1 MKQKSIKNI
10 RKEFKENGIFY
21 TPPELAKKLLEYVD
35 IKPKSVYDPTCGAGN
50 LLKAFPDEVKKYG
63 QEIDEEQI
71 KLIDIP
77 NFTGYAGDVLVD
89 DGFKG
94 KEFDCIVANPPFSVR
109 WDPELLAD
117 DERFSS
123 CSTLPPPSKADWA
136 FMLHI
141 LSHLSRDG
149 VGVVLEF
156 PGILYRG
163 QREGKVR
170 EWFIE
175 NNYIDRVVNIPGNTF
190 EDTAICTCIVV
201 LKKNKRT
208 TKREILKMTELQTAL
223 NGGVQIV
230 PEWTEQVVFL
240 DFGGAQTSY
249 NGEILTLDDV
259 NVENSG
265 LTASRIAEIT
275 VRLNAEYAK
284 RGIRFV
290 TTEPISGEYST
301 IYIGKTSAFDSY
313 GSFNGLAET
322 IDSGNK
328 NRTDKAF
335 VNLDSFSSDDAIVN
349 IIEHELGH
357 ITGTLDHGGEGLD
370 AYGCKYKY
378 ITLSGTTITKT
389 SKTSTVDG
397 ISRGWTKLEGYP
409 HDPSCVATCS
419 NIIEAHKSGVD
430 LIITNAGALLVD
442 TSATTSNTII
452 KAAGLEYLHG
462 SIGSGGRSY
471 NTVVENG
478 GTQGINRGSAFNT
491 IVKNGGVQK
500 VYNGIANDTIIESGG
515 SQLLELIPK

>member
-1 MKQKSIKNI
+1 
-10 RKEFKENGIFY
+10 
-21 TPPELAKKLLEYVD
+21 
-35 IKPKSVYDPTCGAGN
+35 
-50 LLKAFPDEVKKYG
+50 
-63 QEIDEEQI
+63 
-71 KLIDIP
+71 
-77 NFTGYAGDVLVD
+77 
-89 DGFKG
+89 
-94 KEFDCIVANPPFSVR
+94 
-109 WDPELLAD
+109 
-117 DERFSS
+117 
-123 CSTLPPPSKADWA
+123 
-136 FMLHI
+136 
-141 LSHLSRDG
+141 
-149 VGVVLEF
+149 
-156 PGILYRG
+156 
-163 QREGKVR
+163 
-170 EWFIE
+170 
-175 NNYIDRVVNIPGNTF
+175 
-190 EDTAICTCIVV
+190 
-201 LKKNKRT
+201 
-208 TKREILKMTELQTAL
+208 MTELQTAL

-349 IIEHELGH
+349 TIEHELGH

-515 SQLLELIPK
+515 SQLLISF

>member
-1 MKQKSIKNI
+1 
-10 RKEFKENGIFY
+10 
-21 TPPELAKKLLEYVD
+21 
-35 IKPKSVYDPTCGAGN
+35 
-50 LLKAFPDEVKKYG
+50 
-63 QEIDEEQI
+63 
-71 KLIDIP
+71 
-77 NFTGYAGDVLVD
+77 
-89 DGFKG
+89 
-94 KEFDCIVANPPFSVR
+94 
-109 WDPELLAD
+109 
-117 DERFSS
+117 
-123 CSTLPPPSKADWA
+123 
-136 FMLHI
+136 
-141 LSHLSRDG
+141 
-149 VGVVLEF
+149 
-156 PGILYRG
+156 
-163 QREGKVR
+163 
-170 EWFIE
+170 
-175 NNYIDRVVNIPGNTF
+175 
-190 EDTAICTCIVV
+190 
-201 LKKNKRT
+201 
-208 TKREILKMTELQTAL
+208 MTELQTAL